1 MPRSGRSPPM
11 HGGSRIAA
19 ASTDATTQVLFVG
32 PPGAGKS
39 LLRRQLLRLARLHSG
54 RMASHAAVARRR
66 RQEALTGEP
75 EDRRDAGPRT
85 RGMLCGLCACFS
97 SVSGGAGGERGSSVE
112 DFGQTNRTGVGNGC
126 STAERVEVKG
136 KPAARPS
143 NGASFFAE
151 LVQRLANPSVSNL
164 YPTLVRTGSIHPST
178 MCRTTRTTSSVSRAY
193 DSFRGRIRQPC
204 DNGRENENESERE
217 RPME

>member
-1 MPRSGRSPPM
+1 MPRSGRSPPVY
-11 HGGSRIAA
+11 GGSRIAA

-54 RMASHAAVARRR
+54 RMASHAGVARRR

-75 EDRRDAGPRT
+75 EDRRDVGPRT
-85 RGMLCGLCACFS
+85 PGMLCGLCACFS
-97 SVSGGAGGERGSSVE
+97 SVSRGAGGDRGSSVE
-112 DFGQTNRTGVGNGC
+112 DFGQTNRIAVGNGC

-143 NGASFFAE
+143 NGASLFAE

-164 YPTLVRTGSIHPST
+164 YPTLVRTGSVHPST
-178 MCRTTRTTSSVSRAY
+178 TCVVSTNSNHISCIECAACIRSLSWE
-193 DSFRGRIRQPC
+193 DSR
-204 DNGRENENESERE
+204 
-217 RPME
+217 